1 MGCIAA
7 VRIAG
12 MKTPVNPSAVRRRLL
27 YSGQVQGVGFRFT
40 ACQSAADFA
49 VAGYVRN
56 LRDGQVE
63 VVAEGAPAEL
73 DAFQADLAER
83 MAGYIARTEVFESP
97 PTGEFSQFEV
107 WY

>member
-1 MGCIAA
+1 M
-7 VRIAG
+7 
-12 MKTPVNPSAVRRRLL
+12 TPSASPPTVRRRLL

-49 VAGYVRN
+49 VVGYVRN

-63 VVAEGAPAEL
+63 VVAEGTASEL

-83 MAGYIARTEVFESP
+83 MSGYIWRTQVFESA
-97 PTGEFSQFEV
+97 PTGEFTQFEV
-107 WY
+107 RY